1 MAWLWAFLAFLALA
15 VVSIRRE
22 VPVFLPPPAA
32 EAGAVS
38 QTPSPES
45 AAVLPF
51 SETLTASPYAVGL
64 DIGKPTER
72 PEALRREPDGSLV
85 CELGAGSNH
94 LGGLDGRA
102 LARALGDELAAAG
115 VFSSVRY
122 AEGEDELK
130 DESVLIRGKVLDGVL
145 RIKKDGSR
153 EYELAVELTAERS
166 FAPQRREI
174 EPFWR
179 RTFRK
184 SARGGTMGAAYEVGG
199 LVRKLYGD
207 VGRDLGQALGNGI

>member
-94 LGGLDGRA
+94 LGGLDGGLWRGLWA
-102 LARALGDELAAAG
+102 M
-115 VFSSVRY
+115 SSRPPGCSP
-122 AEGEDELK
+122 ACGTRK
-130 DESVLIRGKVLDGVL
+130 GKT
-145 RIKKDGSR
+145 S
-153 EYELAVELTAERS
+153 
-166 FAPQRREI
+166 
-174 EPFWR
+174 
-179 RTFRK
+179 
-184 SARGGTMGAAYEVGG
+184 
-199 LVRKLYGD
+199 
-207 VGRDLGQALGNGI
+207 